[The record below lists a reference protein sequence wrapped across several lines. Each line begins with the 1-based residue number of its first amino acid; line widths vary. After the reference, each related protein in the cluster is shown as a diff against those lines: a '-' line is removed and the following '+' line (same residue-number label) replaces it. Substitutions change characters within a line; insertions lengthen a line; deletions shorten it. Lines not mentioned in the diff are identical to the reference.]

1 MSRTAPGVDLRP
13 DHWVIVCSILRQ
25 HVPDREV
32 LAFGSRATWTA
43 KDYSDLDLAIMG
55 DEPLSPDATS
65 ALAERFSGSDL
76 PFKVDLVDWAR
87 IDDGFRGIIRRHG
100 VAVQTPKRVRNAVD
114 AKRRSWSTSMSSATK
129 GEWRESTW
137 GDEIALEYGKA
148 RRGHDTNTGSFRV
161 FGSNGLIGWTD
172 AALAPGPGVVLGRKG
187 AYRGVTYSPDPFFVI
202 DTAYYVVSKSKHD
215 MRWLFYAIKHYKLG
229 EIDDGSPI
237 PSTTRAA
244 VYPCELAVP
253 PLAEQRAIAHILGT
267 LDDKIELN
275 RRMNETLEAMARAL
289 FKSWFVDFDPVRAK
303 MEGRDT
309 GLPQEIAEL
318 FPDRLVDSEMGEI
331 PEGWPVG
338 TLGDIAT
345 SSRSGIDPA
354 KTASAIPYIGLQ
366 HMPRRSVA
374 LMDWG
379 RAGSVSSNKFA
390 FKNGDILFGKLRPY
404 FHKVGIA
411 PVNGICST
419 DIVVLEARMPNWS
432 AFVLVCVSS
441 SRFVAYTSQTST
453 GTKMPRT
460 SWRTMS
466 RYELCQP
473 TDAIATG
480 FQQVVSPML
489 ERIVANVHESRTLG
503 VLRDALVP
511 KLVSGELRVRDAERL
526 VGAVG

>member
-1 MSRTAPGVDLRP
+1 MGGDWRETTLDQLGPIATGKTPPSRNPEYFGGKVPFVTPTDFDGRRRIDTTNRCLTEKGAVAVRRARIPRESVMVSCIGSDMGKSAIAGRACVTNQQINAIVVEPPNLPLFVFYNLSMRKEEIRATAGGSAQP
-13 DHWVIVCSILRQ
+13 ILNKS
-25 HVPDREV
+25 
-32 LAFGSRATWTA
+32 AFG
-43 KDYSDLDLAIMG
+43 KLDIL
-55 DEPLSPDATS
+55 
-65 ALAERFSGSDL
+65 L
-76 PFKVDLVDWAR
+76 P
-87 IDDGFRGIIRRHG
+87 
-100 VAVQTPKRVRNAVD
+100 TP
-114 AKRRSWSTSMSSATK
+114 
-129 GEWRESTW
+129 
-137 GDEIALEYGKA
+137 
-148 RRGHDTNTGSFRV
+148 
-161 FGSNGLIGWTD
+161 
-172 AALAPGPGVVLGRKG
+172 P
-187 AYRGVTYSPDPFFVI
+187 
-202 DTAYYVVSKSKHD
+202 
-215 MRWLFYAIKHYKLG
+215 
-229 EIDDGSPI
+229 
-237 PSTTRAA
+237 
-244 VYPCELAVP
+244 
-253 PLAEQRAIAHILGT
+253 EQRTIVHVLGT

-275 RRMNETLEAMARAL
+275 RRMNETLERMARAL

-303 MEGRDT
+303 MEGRET
-309 GLPQEIAEL
+309 GLPDHLADL
-318 FPDRLVDSEMGEI
+318 FPDQLVDSEMGEI
-331 PEGWPVG
+331 PARWPVG

-453 GTKMPRT
+453 GTKMPQT

-480 FQQVVSPML
+480 FQQVVSPIL

>member
-1 MSRTAPGVDLRP
+1 MDRVPLSDTEAERSLLCEGDLLFARQSL
-13 DHWVIVCSILRQ
+13 VLSGAGKCSIFLGDTEPVCFESHIIRVRIDTKKANPTYLYYFFQ
-25 HVPDREV
+25 SPS
-32 LAFGSRATWTA
+32 GRASIHSIVEQGA
-43 KDYSDLDLAIMG
+43 GASGI
-55 DEPLSPDATS
+55 
-65 ALAERFSGSDL
+65 RGSDL
-76 PFKVDLVDWAR
+76 AYLQFHIPDL
-87 IDDGFRGIIRRHG
+87 GIQH
-100 VAVQTPKRVRNAVD
+100 
-114 AKRRSWSTSMSSATK
+114 
-129 GEWRESTW
+129 
-137 GDEIALEYGKA
+137 
-148 RRGHDTNTGSFRV
+148 
-161 FGSNGLIGWTD
+161 
-172 AALAPGPGVVLGRKG
+172 
-187 AYRGVTYSPDPFFVI
+187 
-202 DTAYYVVSKSKHD
+202 
-215 MRWLFYAIKHYKLG
+215 
-229 EIDDGSPI
+229 
-237 PSTTRAA
+237 
-244 VYPCELAVP
+244 
-253 PLAEQRAIAHILGT
+253 AIAQILRS
-267 LDDKIELN
+267 LNDKIDLN
-275 RRMNETLEAMARAL
+275 RRMNETLEVVARAL
-289 FKSWFVDFDPVRAK
+289 FKSWFVSFDPVRAK
-303 MEGRDT
+303 MEGRET
-309 GLPQEIAEL
+309 GLPDHLADL
-318 FPDRLVDSEMGEI
+318 FPDQLVDSEMGEI
-331 PEGWPVG
+331 PARWPVG

-354 KTASAIPYIGLQ
+354 KTASATPYIGLQ
-366 HMPRRSVA
+366 HTPRRSVA